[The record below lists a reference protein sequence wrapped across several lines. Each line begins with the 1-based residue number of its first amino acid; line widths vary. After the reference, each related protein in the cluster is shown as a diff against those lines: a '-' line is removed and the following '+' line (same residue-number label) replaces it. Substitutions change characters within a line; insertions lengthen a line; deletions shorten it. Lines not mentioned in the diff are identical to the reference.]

1 MNRETPD
8 RRMNTGIGLRV
19 SSLCF
24 LAVHYIVHV
33 VHPSVF
39 LAGHCGGDPGNLAC
53 PGSPSRGVGNGG
65 HSPSLGFL
73 VWSATASRRL
83 ATSPLVS
90 LLVLVCFLFTT
101 SYRLA
106 PSIGHCGGEEG
117 CVPLLRHAVWIV
129 VFLLACSL
137 AGSLDLS
144 IFHVILTYS
153 LSVCFLIIYAY
164 VF

>member
-129 VFLLACSL
+129 VFLLAR
-137 AGSLDLS
+137 SLDLS
-144 IFHVILTYS
+144 ISRFSMSFSPTPS
-153 LSVCFLIIYAY
+153 LSVS
-164 VF
+164 